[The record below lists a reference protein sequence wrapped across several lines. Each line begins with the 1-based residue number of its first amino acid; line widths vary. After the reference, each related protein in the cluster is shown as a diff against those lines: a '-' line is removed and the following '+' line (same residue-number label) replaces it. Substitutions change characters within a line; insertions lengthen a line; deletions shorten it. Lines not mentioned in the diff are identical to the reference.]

1 MTDRIRIA
9 IVGYGNLGKG
19 TEAAIMQNEDMELVA
34 VVTRRDPSSLKLST
48 ENAVIVSM
56 SDIETL
62 KGRIDVM
69 IICCGSATDL
79 PEMSPKLA
87 GMFNII
93 DSFDTHQNIPKHFE
107 AVDNSAKA
115 GGHIALICAGWDPG
129 YFSLMRLYALS
140 VLPEGNGYTF
150 WGPGVSQGHSDAI
163 RRIPGVVSATQYTLP
178 VESTVDAVRN
188 GECPCLTA
196 RQKHTRECY
205 VVVENGA
212 DKDNIEKKIKNMPNY
227 FADYDTTVT
236 FISAEVMQAEHC
248 TLPHGGFVLRNGLTG
263 INKENKHTIEF
274 RLALESNPEFT
285 SSFLVACARAVHRLS
300 ERGETGC
307 RTVFD
312 IPPAL
317 LSPLSPEQLR
327 STML

>member
-1 MTDRIRIA
+1 MTNRIRIG
-9 IVGYGNLGKG
+9 IVGYGNLGRG
-19 TEAAIMQNEDMELVA
+19 TEAAILQNKDMELA
-34 VVTRRDPSSLKLST
+34 AIVTRRDPSCLKIMT
-48 ENAVIVSM
+48 EDAVTVPYA
-56 SDIETL
+56 DIETL
-62 KGRIDVM
+62 KDRIDVM
-69 IICCGSATDL
+69 IVCCGSATDL

-93 DSFDTHQNIPKHFE
+93 DSFDTHQNIPGHFE
-107 AVDNSAKA
+107 AVDRSAKDS
-115 GGHIALICAGWDPG
+115 GHLALISAGWDPG
-129 YFSLMRLYALS
+129 YFSLMRLYASS

-163 RRIPGVVSATQYTLP
+163 RRLPGVVSATQYTVP
-178 VESTVDAVRN
+178 VECNVEAVRR

-205 VVVENGA
+205 VVVQDDTNKAE
-212 DKDNIEKKIKNMPNY
+212 IEQKIKSMPNY

-236 FISAEVMQAEHC
+236 FITEDEMQRDHC
-248 TLPHGGFVLRNGLTG
+248 TLPHGGFVFRTG
-263 INKENKHTIEF
+263 NTGFSKENKNSIEF

-285 SSFLVACARAVHRLS
+285 SSFLVASARAIHRLTS
-300 ERGETGC
+300 RGETGC

-317 LSPLSPEQLR
+317 FSPLSPEQLR
-327 STML
+327 ETML

>member
-1 MTDRIRIA
+1 MTDRIRIGIA
-9 IVGYGNLGKG
+9 GYGNLGKG

-48 ENAVIVSM
+48 ENAVVVSM

-93 DSFDTHQNIPKHFE
+93 DSFDTHQNIPNHFE
-107 AVDNSAKA
+107 AVDHSAKA
-115 GGHIALICAGWDPG
+115 GGHIALIGAGWDPG

-163 RRIPGVVSATQYTLP
+163 RRIPGVLSATQYTLP
-178 VESTVDAVRN
+178 VESTVEAVRN

-212 DKDNIEKKIKNMPNY
+212 DKDNIENKIKNMPNY

-248 TLPHGGFVLRNGLTG
+248 THPHGGFVLRNGLTG

-285 SSFLVACARAVHRLS
+285 SSFLVACARALHRLS
-300 ERGETGC
+300 ERCETGC